1 MRPEDQEAINADVGR
16 RNTARKAYT
25 REGST
30 APTIAN
36 MDWQEFAAAVDEDS
50 VFRAFDD

>member
-30 APTIAN
+30 APNNLLGHGAIHPS
-36 MDWQEFAAAVDEDS
+36 Q
-50 VFRAFDD
+50 